1 MWQSWMKKLL
11 ESEIL
16 ATTKL
21 QLQSKTDLS
30 MGEWISGILGKKTGE
45 QVDRDGSRNRNRS
58 RPSDFNYFVPEFFP
72 PGTDPVRTDR
82 RTSKSKQTWRPKFVS
97 GLPKKR
103 SRTFFSAEKVS
114 PISIFFEI
122 TRLDFLNEE
131 QETIFGGI
139 RSNDPWVCDLGVLE
153 IESDSP
159 LAFLL
164 SNYLP

>member
-97 GLPKKR
+97 GLPENALELNFRPKKFLR
-103 SRTFFSAEKVS
+103 FRFSSKLPVSTFSMKNKKPSLVG
-114 PISIFFEI
+114 FEAM
-122 TRLDFLNEE
+122 TLEFV
-131 QETIFGGI
+131 T
-139 RSNDPWVCDLGVLE
+139 WV
-153 IESDSP
+153 
-159 LAFLL
+159 F
-164 SNYLP
+164 

>member
-1 MWQSWMKKLL
+1 MWRSWMKKLL

-97 GLPKKR
+97 GLPENALELNFRPKKFLR
-103 SRTFFSAEKVS
+103 FRFSSKLPVSTFSMKNKKPSLVR
-114 PISIFFEI
+114 FEVV
-122 TRLDFLNEE
+122 TLEFV
-131 QETIFGGI
+131 TIG
-139 RSNDPWVCDLGVLE
+139 RVN
-153 IESDSP
+153 P
-159 LAFLL
+159 LRH
-164 SNYLP
+164 SNYHGM

>member
-1 MWQSWMKKLL
+1 MWQSWMKKFL

-16 ATTKL
+16 AKTKL

-97 GLPKKR
+97 GLPENALELFFRPKKFLR
-103 SRTFFSAEKVS
+103 FRFSSKLPVLTFSMKNKKPS
-114 PISIFFEI
+114 
-122 TRLDFLNEE
+122 
-131 QETIFGGI
+131 
-139 RSNDPWVCDLGVLE
+139 LE
-153 IESDSP
+153 GFASLWPGFIG
-159 LAFLL
+159 
-164 SNYLP
+164 